1 VTATAGPVV
10 GLLEQARQPCDDRRD
25 LVIQA
30 SDDASPVAPAVMN
43 NQPQPP
49 KPFVVVRGEASA
61 EHALDGAVVAI
72 GNFDGVHRGHRAV
85 IAAALARA
93 KALSRPAAAL
103 TFEPHPRRFFRPNE
117 PLFRLTD
124 ERAKLRLLAAT
135 GLSGAI
141 VLRFDAAL
149 ASLSAHDFIARVLL
163 ARFTVAGV
171 AIGFDFHFGLNRAG
185 SPDYLAAQGAKLGF
199 AVDIVPRFEDAGR
212 PVRSGPIRA
221 ALAAGR
227 IAEANTLLGYP
238 WFVSGK
244 VIHGDKRG
252 RELGYPTANMRLDP
266 DCGLKHGIYAV
277 RVGVGERRYDGVASF
292 GRRPMFD
299 QGTVLLEVFLFD
311 FAGDLYGEMIDVAF
325 LEWIRPERTFDTVED
340 LVRRMN
346 EDAQLARAA
355 LAAAPDAF
363 PRLGQVSL

>member
-212 PVRSGPIRA
+212 PGPIRA